1 MRFATLLLAFVI
13 LLVAGVHASHAA
25 VRIADDRG
33 GQIGAYLDK
42 YHGLRSS
49 GETVIID
56 GYCASACTLVLGMV
70 PHNKICVTTRAS
82 LGFHAAWDPDTNG
95 HEVINRG
102 ATRMLYAMYP
112 SSVRRWITAQGGLK
126 AQVILLR
133 GEELMSMY
141 RSCNPDM
148 RTADAGTGHA
158 QPQSANADTR

>member
-1 MRFATLLLAFVI
+1 MKFAVFLLSSVI
-13 LLVAGVHASHAA
+13 LLAAGVGASHAA

-33 GQIGAYLDK
+33 GQIGTYLDK
-42 YHGLRSS
+42 YQSLRTS

-70 PHNKICVTTRAS
+70 PRNKICVTTRAS
-82 LGFHAAWDPDTNG
+82 LGFHAAWDPGANG

-102 ATRMLYAMYP
+102 ATRMLYSMYP

-133 GEELMSMY
+133 GDELMGMY
-141 RSCNPDM
+141 RSCNDM
-148 RTADAGTGHA
+148 KTADAGTVRA
-158 QPQSANADTR
+158 RP